1 MTEDLRYCNIEMR
14 WADALEALELRAFP
28 TVDPADLYSAPELRE
43 LAEVFPEGN
52 FVVLDADEPIA
63 MGLGVR
69 VHFDLSRPQ
78 HRLKDL
84 MAEGGKA
91 GHNPDGEWY
100 YGTDISVDPRYRRRG
115 IGSRLYDM
123 RKGVCRDLGLRGIIA
138 GGVIPGY
145 AEHKDSMTAIEY
157 VKRVEAGELYDP
169 TLTFQVRNGF
179 QVRGVL
185 DNYMQDPTVDSWASL
200 IVWINERPAVS
211 TDRTCS

>member
-1 MTEDLRYCNIEMR
+1 MEVYDPVVTQDLRYCRIRSE

-28 TVDPADLYSAPELRE
+28 SVDPTDLYSAPELVD

-52 FVVLDADEPIA
+52 FVVLDNDDPIA

-69 VHFDLSRPQ
+69 VQFDLSRPQ

-91 GHNPDGEWY
+91 GHNPEGEWY

-115 IGSRLYDM
+115 IGSRLYDL

-145 AEHKDSMTAIEY
+145 AEHKDSMTAAEY
-157 VKRVEAGELYDP
+157 VERVAAGEIYDR

-179 QVRGVL
+179 EVRGVL
-185 DNYMQDPTVDSWASL
+185 ENYMHDPTVDSWASL
-200 IVWINERPAVS
+200 IVWMKE
-211 TDRTCS
+211 

>member
-1 MTEDLRYCNIEMR
+1 MSEELRYCQIETR

-28 TVDPADLYSAPELRE
+28 SVDPADLYSAPELAD
-43 LAEVFPEGN
+43 LAEAFPGGN
-52 FVVLDADEPIA
+52 FVVLDGDEPIA

-69 VHFDLSRPQ
+69 VNFDLSRPQ

-115 IGSRLYDM
+115 IGSRLYDL
-123 RKGVCRDLGLRGIIA
+123 RKDVCRELGLRGIVA

-145 AEHKDSMTAIEY
+145 ADYKDSMTAAEY
-157 VKRVEAGELYDP
+157 VARVAAGELYDR
-169 TLTFQVRNGF
+169 TLSFQIRNGF
-179 QVRGVL
+179 EVRGVL
-185 DNYMQDPTVDSWASL
+185 ADYMHDPTVDSWASL
-200 IVWINERPAVS
+200 IVWPNE
-211 TDRTCS
+211 

>member
-1 MTEDLRYCNIEMR
+1 VIEELRYRQIETR

-28 TVDPADLYSAPELRE
+28 SVDPADLYSAPELTD
-43 LAEVFPEGN
+43 LAEAFPEGN
-52 FVVLDADEPIA
+52 FVVLDGEEPIA

-91 GHNPDGEWY
+91 GHNPDGDWY

-115 IGSRLYDM
+115 IGSRLYDL

-145 AEHKDSMTAIEY
+145 ADHKDSMTAADY
-157 VKRVEAGELYDP
+157 VAKVAAGELYDR
-169 TLTFQVRNGF
+169 TLSFQVRNGF
-179 QVRGVL
+179 EVRGVL
-185 DNYMQDPTVDSWASL
+185 EDYMHDPTVDSWASL
-200 IVWINERPAVS
+200 IVWPNE
-211 TDRTCS
+211 

>member
-1 MTEDLRYCNIEMR
+1 
-14 WADALEALELRAFP
+14 
-28 TVDPADLYSAPELRE
+28 
-43 LAEVFPEGN
+43 
-52 FVVLDADEPIA
+52 VVLDGDEPIA

-115 IGSRLYDM
+115 IGSRLYDL

-145 AEHKDSMTAIEY
+145 ADHKNHMTAADY
-157 VKRVEAGELYDP
+157 VAKVARGDLYDR
-169 TLTFQVRNGF
+169 TLSFQVRNGF
-179 QVRGVL
+179 EVRGVFGEL
-185 DNYMQDPTVDSWASL
+185 HARSDGRQLGVSDRVAEQVSSIRRTSRRPT
-200 IVWINERPAVS
+200 
-211 TDRTCS
+211 

>member
-1 MTEDLRYCNIEMR
+1 MSEELEYRHIETG

-28 TVDPADLYSAPELRE
+28 SVDPADLYSASELRD

-52 FVVLDADEPIA
+52 FVVLDGGEPIA

-69 VHFDLSRPQ
+69 VHFDLNRPQ

-84 MAEGGKA
+84 MAAGGKA
-91 GHNPDGEWY
+91 GHDPDGEWY

-115 IGSRLYDM
+115 IGSRLYDL

-145 AEHKDSMTAIEY
+145 ADHKNAMTAADY
-157 VKRVEAGELYDP
+157 VAKVAAGELYDR
-169 TLTFQVRNGF
+169 TLSFQVKNGF
-179 QVRGVL
+179 EVRGVL
-185 DNYMQDPTVDSWASL
+185 ENYMHDPTVDSWASL
-200 IVWINERPAVS
+200 IVWLNE
-211 TDRTCS
+211 